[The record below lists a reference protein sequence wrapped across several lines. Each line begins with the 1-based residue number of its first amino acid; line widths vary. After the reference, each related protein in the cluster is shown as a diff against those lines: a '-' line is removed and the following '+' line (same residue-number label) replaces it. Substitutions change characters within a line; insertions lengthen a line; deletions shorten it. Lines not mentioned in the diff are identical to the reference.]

1 MGAPAASPLGRS
13 LLDDCVHCGFCL
25 PVCPTWIN
33 WSEEMDSPRGRIDLL
48 RGVRDGKL
56 EMNGTVALHLDRCLG
71 CMACLTACPS
81 GVRYDLVIEEARAE
95 RERQVPRGL
104 LDRLHRAVLFALFT
118 HPRRLR
124 LLAALL
130 FLYSRSGLQWLLRG
144 SGLLRLISAR
154 LANLE
159 ALVPRIGIAS
169 LAPRLPGTWPAAGER
184 RARVGLVTGC
194 VQGVFFPNVNAATA
208 RVLVAEGCEVVVP
221 PGQGCCG
228 ALSTHAGR
236 LDESRRLVRGLVER
250 FEAVEVDLVVINSA
264 GCGSHLKDCERL
276 FEGDAFQP
284 RAAAFSRKV
293 RDVNELVASLPP
305 RAVRHPIQA
314 RVAYHSP
321 CHLGH
326 AQRLTVPP
334 RALLRAIPG
343 LELVEVPDGDQCC
356 GSAGIYNLV
365 QPVSADLIGARKAA
379 AVLATGASWLASG
392 NPGCTLHIQGRLR
405 ERGADIQAVQPIE
418 ILDASIRAASQPGGD

>member
-1 MGAPAASPLGRS
+1 MTTRGH
-13 LLDDCVHCGFCL
+13 LDDCVHCGFCL

-33 WSEEMDSPRGRIDLL
+33 WGEEMDSPRGRIDLL
-48 RGVRDGKL
+48 RGVRDGRL
-56 EMNGTVALHLDRCLG
+56 EMDRTVAAHLDRCLG

-81 GVRYDLVIEEARAE
+81 GVRYDLVIEEARAQ
-95 RERQVPRGL
+95 REQAVPRGL
-104 LDRLHRAVLFALFT
+104 LDRLHRAMLFALFV
-118 HPRRLR
+118 HPARLR
-124 LLAALL
+124 VAAALL
-130 FLYSRSGLQWLLRG
+130 LVYSRSGLQWLLRAT
-144 SGLLRLISAR
+144 GLLRLVSRR
-154 LANLE
+154 LATLD
-159 ALVPRIGIAS
+159 ALAPRIGTAS
-169 LAPRLPGTWPAAGER
+169 LASGLAERWPAAGER

-221 PGQGCCG
+221 PRQGCCG

-236 LDESRRLVRGLVER
+236 LDEARRLVRALIER
-250 FEAVEVDLVVINSA
+250 FEQVELDLVVINSA
-264 GCGSHLKDCERL
+264 GCGSHLKDCDRL

-284 RAAAFSRKV
+284 RAAAFARKV

-305 RAVRHPIQA
+305 RAVRHPIPA

-326 AQRLTVPP
+326 AQRLTAPP

-365 QPVSADLIGARKAA
+365 QPASAEQIGARKAE
-379 AVLATGASWLASG
+379 AVQATGARWLASG
-392 NPGCTLHIQGRLR
+392 NPGCTLHIQRQLR
-405 ERGADIQAVQPIE
+405 ERGAAIRAAQPIE
-418 ILDASIRAASQPGGD
+418 ILDASIRGASEPDQA

>member
-1 MGAPAASPLGRS
+1 MPTRGH
-13 LLDDCVHCGFCL
+13 LDDCVHCGFCL

-144 SGLLRLISAR
+144 SGLLRLVSAR
-154 LANLE
+154 LANLD

-169 LAPRLPGTWPAAGER
+169 LAPRLPGVWPAAGER

-334 RALLRAIPG
+334 RELLRAIPG

-379 AVLATGASWLASG
+379 AVLATGAGWLASG

-405 ERGADIQAVQPIE
+405 ERGADIQAAQPIE
-418 ILDASIRAASQPGGD
+418 ILDASIRAASKPGGD

>member
-1 MGAPAASPLGRS
+1 VTTRGH
-13 LLDDCVHCGFCL
+13 LDECVHCGFCL

-33 WSEEMDSPRGRIDLL
+33 WGEEMDSPRGRIDLM

-56 EMNGTVALHLDRCLG
+56 EFDGKVALHLDRCLG
-71 CMACLTACPS
+71 CMACMTACPS
-81 GVRYDLVIEEARAE
+81 GVRYDLVLEEARAQ
-95 RERQVPRGL
+95 REQAVPRGHF
-104 LDRLHRAVLFALFT
+104 DRLHRAALFWLFPY
-118 HPRRLR
+118 PRRLR
-124 LLAALL
+124 LAAALL
-130 FLYSRSGLQWLLRG
+130 FLYSRSGLQWLLRA
-144 SGLLRLISAR
+144 SGLLRLVSSRLAALDALAPRIGTASLASGLPAR
-154 LANLE
+154 LA
-159 ALVPRIGIAS
+159 
-169 LAPRLPGTWPAAGER
+169 AAGER

-236 LDESRRLVRGLVER
+236 LDEARRLVRGLIER
-250 FEAVEVDLVVINSA
+250 FEAVEIDLVVINSA

-276 FEGDAFQP
+276 FAGDAFQP
-284 RAAAFSRKV
+284 RAAAFAKKV
-293 RDVNELVASLPP
+293 RDVNELVHSLPP
-305 RAVRHPIQA
+305 RAVRHPLQA

-326 AQRLTVPP
+326 AQRLTAPP

-343 LELVEVPDGDQCC
+343 LELIEIADGDQCC

-365 QPVSADLIGARKAA
+365 QPASAGQIGARKAA
-379 AVLATGASWLASG
+379 AVQAAGATWLASA
-392 NPGCTLHIQGRLR
+392 NPGCTLHIQRQLR
-405 ERGADIQAVQPIE
+405 ERGATIRAAQPIE
-418 ILDASIRAASQPGGD
+418 ILDASIRGASEPGGD